1 MGYYNIISH
10 INNRKDIMQ
19 YYILQKLSEDSICS
33 VDKVR
38 KPIDTFDEAVKK
50 VNALKTLDD
59 DATTYII
66 TQQVGIDDKE

>member
-1 MGYYNIISH
+1 
-10 INNRKDIMQ
+10 MQ
-19 YYILQKLSEDSICS
+19 YYILQKLNEDYFS

-38 KPIDTFDEAVKK
+38 KPINTFDEAVKK

-59 DATTYII
+59 DATTSII

>member
-19 YYILQKLSEDSICS
+19 YYILQKLNEDYFS
-33 VDKVR
+33 VEKVR
-38 KPIDTFDEAVKK
+38 KPINTFDEAVKK

-66 TQQVGIDDKE
+66 TQQVGIDDQR

>member
-19 YYILQKLSEDSICS
+19 YYIMTKIADDYFT

-38 KPIDTFDEAVKK
+38 KPINTFDEAVQK
-50 VNALKTLDD
+50 VKALKTLDD
-59 DATTYII
+59 ESTTYII
-66 TQQVGIDDKE
+66 TQQVGFDDKK

>member
-1 MGYYNIISH
+1 
-10 INNRKDIMQ
+10 MQ
-19 YYILQKLSEDSICS
+19 YYIMTKIADDYFT

-38 KPIDTFDEAVKK
+38 KPINTFDEAVKK

-59 DATTYII
+59 ESTTYII

>member
-19 YYILQKLSEDSICS
+19 YYVMTKIADDYFT

-38 KPIDTFDEAVKK
+38 KPIATFNEAVAKIK
-50 VNALKTLDD
+50 ALKTLDD
-59 DATTYII
+59 EATTYII
-66 TQQVGIDDKE
+66 TQQVGFDDKK

>member
-1 MGYYNIISH
+1 
-10 INNRKDIMQ
+10 MQ
-19 YYILQKLSEDSICS
+19 YYIMTKIADDYFT

-38 KPIDTFDEAVKK
+38 KPIATFDEAVQK
-50 VNALKTLDD
+50 VKALKTLDD

>member
-1 MGYYNIISH
+1 
-10 INNRKDIMQ
+10 MQ
-19 YYILQKLSEDSICS
+19 YYILQKLNEDYFS

-38 KPIDTFDEAVKK
+38 KPINTFDEAVTK

>member
-1 MGYYNIISH
+1 
-10 INNRKDIMQ
+10 MQ
-19 YYILQKLSEDSICS
+19 YYILQKLNEDCFS
-33 VDKVR
+33 VEKVR
-38 KPIDTFDEAVKK
+38 KPINTFDEAVKK

>member
-19 YYILQKLSEDSICS
+19 YYILQKLNEDYFS
-33 VDKVR
+33 VEKVR
-38 KPIDTFDEAVKK
+38 KPINTFDEAVRK

-66 TQQVGIDDKE
+66 TQQVGIDDKK

>member
-19 YYILQKLSEDSICS
+19 YYILQKLNEDSICS

-38 KPIDTFDEAVKK
+38 KPINTFDDALQK
-50 VNALKTLDD
+50 VRALKVLDD
-59 DATTYII
+59 EATTYII
-66 TQQVGIDDKE
+66 TQQVGFDDKE

>member
-19 YYILQKLSEDSICS
+19 YYILQKLNEDYFS
-33 VDKVR
+33 VEKVR
-38 KPIDTFDEAVKK
+38 KPINTFDEAVKK

-66 TQQVGIDDKE
+66 TQQVGIDDKR

>member
-1 MGYYNIISH
+1 
-10 INNRKDIMQ
+10 MQ
-19 YYILQKLSEDSICS
+19 YYILQKLNEDYFS

-38 KPIDTFDEAVKK
+38 KPINTFDEAVKK

>member
-1 MGYYNIISH
+1 MKGYT
-10 INNRKDIMQ
+10 MQ
-19 YYILQKLSEDSICS
+19 YYILQKLNEDYFS
-33 VDKVR
+33 VEKVR
-38 KPIDTFDEAVKK
+38 KPINTFDEAVRK